1 MLLSGFPSVGR
12 LKTLK
17 YLLVSLTLATPSVAV
32 NAADLIIS
40 NAQIYTVNQAQPE
53 AHVVVVADEKIVF
66 VGDNKQALDWASPE
80 TEIIDAD
87 GMMLLPGFI
96 DTHNHIFEGASEAGG
111 NCLLSPVK
119 TLKGQRSEL
128 QACKNGIKKAGEWL
142 IGYGHQLDALW
153 GNSKNLN
160 PRNHLDKWFPD
171 NPVIIMEE
179 SSHSMMANSLALN
192 KAGINKNSEHPQGG
206 RIMFSQ
212 DGEPN
217 GVLFDNAGD
226 IVMELAWNSLSNNF
240 QVSYDGLLA
249 GMDAAVSNGIT
260 TIGDGRLYWRRG
272 WYEVWQEASKNDALI
287 VRTSLRPW
295 IYPDVP
301 LDQQINYLR
310 GIASSDKNNLLVVDQ
325 VKMYID
331 GVMHFGTAKV
341 LKPYKWS
348 WQDYLPYGL
357 NYISPKALPGL
368 LKDLDK
374 IGFGAHVHAI
384 GDGGVRETL
393 DAIQTA
399 RHQESKRIYSMTHLE
414 MVDVSDFNRFQAL
427 DVHTDFQAGADYF
440 ADTQWAS
447 FYVGRNRARRMMP
460 MREIYETGAN
470 VTFSSDWTVNSI
482 NPLVA
487 IANSVRLKKSK
498 GLPNIHAA
506 IRAATINGARALGL
520 ESVTGSIEIGKSAD
534 FILLDRNIVRAK
546 PNQIEST
553 EVIMTILQGEKVFSH

>member
-53 AHVVVVADEKIVF
+53 AHAVVVADGKIVF

>member
-53 AHVVVVADEKIVF
+53 AHAVVVADGKIVF

-447 FYVGRNRARRMMP
+447 FYVGRNRARRLMP

>member
-1 MLLSGFPSVGR
+1 
-12 LKTLK
+12 
-17 YLLVSLTLATPSVAV
+17 
-32 NAADLIIS
+32 
-40 NAQIYTVNQAQPE
+40 
-53 AHVVVVADEKIVF
+53 
-66 VGDNKQALDWASPE
+66 
-80 TEIIDAD
+80 
-87 GMMLLPGFI
+87 MLLPGFI